1 MVIASVRNTESTTLK
16 DIIPAEGSKL
26 QLVKIEAASATDAT
40 EAVEQIKAAGIT
52 ALDVVIAVA
61 GINPSSAFAEVKDMD
76 IENLQEL
83 FDVNAFGFVRLFK
96 AVHPLLLKASA
107 EKEGSISSPKLLAL
121 SSNAA
126 QIVDMEPTIPVK
138 VGAYGASKAALN
150 YLVRR
155 THFENPWL
163 TCWTM
168 NPGFVQSET
177 DNAHARIWGMEKAP
191 HAFSDIIP
199 GLVKKVDEATR
210 AETSGNFYNFDGV
223 PLTF

>member
-1 MVIASVRNTESTTLK
+1 MVVASVRNTETTTLE
-16 DIIPAEGSKL
+16 DIIPAESSKL
-26 QLVKIEAASATDAT
+26 QIVKIEATSATDAT

-52 ALDVVIAVA
+52 TLDIVIAVA
-61 GINPSSAFAEVKDMD
+61 GINPSSAFAHVKDMD
-76 IENLQEL
+76 IKNLQEI
-83 FDVNAFGFVRLFK
+83 FDVNAFAFVRLFK
-96 AVHPLLLKASA
+96 AVHPLLKASA
-107 EKEGSISSPKLLAL
+107 EKGGSSSPKLLAL

-126 QIVDMEPTIPVK
+126 QVVDMEPTIPMK
-138 VGAYGASKAALN
+138 LGIYGASKATLN

-168 NPGFVQSET
+168 NPGFVRSET
-177 DNAHARIWGMEKAP
+177 GNAHAMLWGLEKAP
-191 HAFSDIIP
+191 HAFGDIIP
-199 GLVKKVDEATR
+199 GLVKKIDEATR

>member
-1 MVIASVRNTESTTLK
+1 MVIAGVRNTESTTLQ
-16 DIIPAEGSKL
+16 DIIPAEGSKV
-26 QLVKIEAASATDAT
+26 QLVQIEATSATDAN

-52 ALDVVIAVA
+52 ALDVVIAVV

-76 IENLQEL
+76 IKNLQEL
-83 FDVNAFGFVRLFK
+83 FDVNAFAFVRLFK
-96 AVHPLLLKASA
+96 AVYPLLKASA
-107 EKEGSISSPKLLAL
+107 EKEDSSLPKLLAL
-121 SSNAA
+121 SSSAA
-126 QIVDMEPTIPVK
+126 QIVNMEPTISVK
-138 VGAYGASKAALN
+138 VGAYGASKATLN

-177 DNAHARIWGMEKAP
+177 GNAHARLWGLEEAP
-191 HAFSDIIP
+191 DAFSDIIP